1 MIIQV
6 EALERSDGR
15 VVLFYGDRVIGVL
28 DGLAVQ
34 DLSESRR
41 GERTNGKP
49 RKSRKPAK
57 RRAKAKSR
65 PRVKHVA
72 ARTVDEAEP
81 PRGKNTGI
89 LRRCEQCGA
98 KTKRTV
104 CPNGHRV
111 ANDPEAD

>member
-34 DLSESRR
+34 DLPASRKR
-41 GERTNGKP
+41 ERTTGKP
-49 RKSRKPAK
+49 RKARKPAK
-57 RRAKAKSR
+57 RRAKAKRR
-65 PRVKHVA
+65 PRVKRFV

-89 LRRCEQCGA
+89 LRRCDACGA
-98 KTKRTV
+98 KTKRTI
-104 CPNGHRV
+104 CPQGHRV
-111 ANDPEAD
+111 ADDES